1 MDNKKKNRSPLKNPL
16 LIFLV
21 ISVIATVILNMVML
35 SLQTTK
41 KQEISYSEFLTM
53 LDENKVD
60 EVILQSEQ
68 IVIYEKYDESQPITT
83 PKTTEFMKMMGID
96 TDAVI
101 EQAKENS
108 RNVYYT
114 GYIPDD
120 RLLADLDSHGVKYST
135 PIQHNSPVL
144 DFFLTWILPL
154 VVIYLLFFIL
164 TRSMS
169 KKIGGSGGIMGI
181 GQSNAKMYNVE
192 NATGVT
198 FADVAGQEEAKESLD
213 EIVDYLHNPSKYL
226 AIGAK
231 QPKGALLVGP
241 PGTGKTLL
249 AKAVAGEAKVPLF
262 SLSGSEFVEMFV
274 GVGASRVRDLFK
286 QASAKAPCIIFIDEI
301 DAIGKSR
308 DNQISSNDEREQTL
322 NQLLSEM
329 DGFDSSKGLVILAAT
344 NRPEVLDKAL
354 LRPGRFDRRIIVE
367 KPDLKGREDILR
379 VHIKHV
385 KTEPDINLH
394 EMALATSGAA
404 GADLANMVNEA
415 ALRAVRCNRKTVSQE
430 DLMEAVEVIIAGK
443 EKKDR
448 ILSEK
453 EKRIVSFHEVGHAL
467 ATAVQKHTQPVH
479 KITIVPRTMGSL
491 GYTMQMPEEEER
503 YLMSKDEIVDQ
514 ITVFL
519 AGRAAEELVFNV
531 QTTGASN
538 DIERATSLAR
548 NMITQYGMSEKFG
561 MAGLESIQ
569 NKYLDGRNVSNCSEE
584 TKTDID
590 KEVVRVLKECHEKAF
605 NILKENR
612 DALDEIAEFL
622 INKETITGDQFM
634 EIFNRVKSGRENSD
648 SDAEESAAVNEE
660 NDKEE

>member
-35 SLQTTK
+35 SLQTPK

-169 KKIGGSGGIMGI
+169 KKLGGGGGIMGI

-213 EIVDYLHNPSKYL
+213 EIVDYLHNPAKYK

-249 AKAVAGEAKVPLF
+249 AKAVAGEAKVPFF

-354 LRPGRFDRRIIVE
+354 LRPGIFDRRIIVE

>member
-35 SLQTTK
+35 SLQTPK

-249 AKAVAGEAKVPLF
+249 AKAVAGEAKVPFF

-503 YLMSKDEIVDQ
+503 YLMSKDEIIDQ